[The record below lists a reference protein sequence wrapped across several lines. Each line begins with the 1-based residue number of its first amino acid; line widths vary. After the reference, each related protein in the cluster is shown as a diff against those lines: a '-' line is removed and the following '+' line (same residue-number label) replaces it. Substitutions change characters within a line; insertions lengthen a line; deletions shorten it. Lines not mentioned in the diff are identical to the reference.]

1 MLFKSVWNCFKGY
14 RGGRGGGWRVGWW
27 LVGGWL
33 VAVLVVFFGGGGG
46 AKITI
51 NIPRPKLPKICC
63 GGREMTI
70 KIFITK
76 TVSGVIYESLLG
88 QSLGRLLARMLCPS
102 DCPWSYSPETRNR
115 G

>member
-1 MLFKSVWNCFKGY
+1 MFGIVLKGI
-14 RGGRGGGWRVGWW
+14 GGVGGVVGG

-33 VAVLVVFFGGGGG
+33 VVGWWLFWLFFLGGGGG